1 MIMNKEM
8 QDLVAW
14 VIKATKAAGADNC
27 KVNLDSNRS
36 VEISYRDRQPEN
48 IKEASTKALN
58 MEIYV
63 NGRFSL
69 QSTSDL
75 RKGALQDFIAN
86 AVAATKLLAEDPLRT
101 LPDPKFYQGRAE
113 LDLELVDPSYKSFTP
128 ENRHE
133 MVKALEKACLQEGG
147 DKVVSVTAQEED
159 GYQESMQMTSNGF
172 SGHAQ
177 GTYHVAMAQMTAKDE
192 GDRRPN
198 GYSFAVAVSR
208 QDLPKPEMIGIEAAR
223 RTLSMLGAK
232 KIKTETLPVIIEN
245 RNAGRILGGLLA
257 AMFGRSIQQKRSFLA
272 DKKGQPIG
280 SKHLTLID
288 DPFIKGGLGSRLFDS
303 DGFSAQKRAMIE
315 AGVLKEFFVDWYY
328 SRKLGWEPTSGS
340 TSNLVIPPGQRS
352 VKEIMKDLGRGIL
365 ITGFIGGNSNPTTG
379 DTSIGISG
387 QLFEKGEPVQA
398 VAEMNIADN
407 HLKFWN
413 KLIEVANDPNLSS
426 AQRIPSLVFE
436 NVVVSGL

>member
-1 MIMNKEM
+1 MNKEM
-8 QDLVAW
+8 LDLVAW
-14 VIKATKAAGADNC
+14 VIKATKSAGADDC

-58 MEIYV
+58 IEIYV
-63 NGRFSL
+63 NKRFSM

-75 RKGALQDFIAN
+75 RKGALQDFIVN

-101 LPDPKFYQGRAE
+101 LPDPKYYQGRAE
-113 LDLELVDPSYKSFTP
+113 LDLELVDPLYKSFSP
-128 ENRHE
+128 ENRHA

-147 DKVVSVTAQEED
+147 DKVVSVTAQEQD
-159 GYQESMQMTSNGF
+159 GCQESLQMTSNGF
-172 SGHAQ
+172 EGYAQ
-177 GTYHVAMAQMTAKDE
+177 GTYYAAFAQMTAQDKGE
-192 GDRRPN
+192 RRPN
-198 GYSFAVAVSR
+198 GFSYAVAVSR
-208 QDLPKPEMIGIEAAR
+208 KDLPKSEVVGIQAAQ
-223 RTLSMLGAK
+223 RTLAMLGAK

-245 RNAGRILGGLLA
+245 QNANRIFGGFLA

-272 DKKGQPIG
+272 DKKGQQIA

-288 DPFIKGGLGSRLFDS
+288 DPLIKGGLGSRLFDS
-303 DGFSAQKRAMIE
+303 DGFSAQKRTMIE
-315 AGVLKEFFVDWYY
+315 AGILKDFFIDWYY
-328 SRKLGWEPTSGS
+328 SCKLGWEPTSGS
-340 TSNLVIPPGQRS
+340 TSNLVIPPGQRPVS
-352 VKEIMKDLGRGIL
+352 EIMKDLGRGIL

-379 DTSIGISG
+379 DTSIGIFG

-413 KLIEVANDPNLSS
+413 KLIEVANDPFMSS
-426 AQRIPSLVFE
+426 AQRFPSLVFE
-436 NVVVSGL
+436 NIVVSGL